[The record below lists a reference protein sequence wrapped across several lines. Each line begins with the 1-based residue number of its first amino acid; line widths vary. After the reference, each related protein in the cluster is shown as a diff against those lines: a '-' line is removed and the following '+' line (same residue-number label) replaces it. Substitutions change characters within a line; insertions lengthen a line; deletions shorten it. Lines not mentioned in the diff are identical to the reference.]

1 MADEPYL
8 HLKRQLNL
16 LQALDH
22 ARDELEDDED
32 PRSMF
37 YHIVRIIQKA
47 FAADA
52 AATTILKDD
61 DQEIPLVAAAG
72 IPHDMAVN
80 LCKEAQEYA
89 EPTPVSSSVWEHTL
103 GVRIYFEKTRQVM
116 GGLFIGR
123 KSTPF
128 TEEDIRLLKVAE
140 SQIDSSIIQART
152 IWKLAN
158 RNRELEAIFQLDRLS
173 DDRPDE
179 TTLISSFSKILVEQ
193 FHSTLCMVA
202 VSDMDSG
209 AMVLRSL
216 VDKVPLP
223 SGAVEQIIDNLDD
236 LQTPQVMPTPAGIS
250 DLQLLAA
257 PLIVSGVRM
266 GAVIVGRSTLFSIE
280 DHRLIYALMSQMDTA
295 IAKSRIA
302 TQLAQRQKELE
313 AIYRIDH
320 IRDQDVEFDVMMQQV
335 LIEICRVISSETGY
349 ILLYNQEKESELEL
363 KATTKEAV
371 LAQPEYLDVIKK
383 VSQEALRTESLVN
396 SNQVEGAIH
405 SIISVP
411 LILNDRVI
419 GVFGAINSS
428 NRSGFSQ
435 EDVRMLT
442 AITSQVDTA
451 VFERM
456 ERRRMRQ
463 VLSRSVDPK
472 VLDALLQRADDSL
485 LAGERVVLSILFAD
499 LRGSTEWAERTDPEV
514 LVSILNTFLGMM
526 TDIIFKHGG
535 TLDKFVGDEVI
546 ALFGSPLPMEDHAYH
561 AAKAALE
568 MQELHRSLQST
579 FEAQGQ
585 ELPPMG
591 VGISSGEVIA
601 GEFGPPIR
609 TDFTAMGRVM
619 NLGARLCG
627 AAKPDQ
633 IIISQTTCEM
643 LGARVDTNELAP
655 VTLKGISH
663 PVPVFELL
671 KLKS

>member
-1 MADEPYL
+1 MADVHNGQL
-8 HLKRQLNL
+8 ARQLNL
-16 LQALDH
+16 LRALDH
-22 ARDELEDDED
+22 ARDDLEDDGD

-37 YHIVRIIQKA
+37 QNIVRIIQNEFK
-47 FAADA
+47 ADA
-52 AATTILKDD
+52 AATTILKHD
-61 DQEIPLVAAAG
+61 DQEMELVAAAG
-72 IPHDMAVN
+72 IPHDMALA
-80 LCKEAQEYA
+80 LCKEAEKFI
-89 EPTPVSSSVWEHTL
+89 EPGPVSSSAWAYTL
-103 GVRIYFEKTRQVM
+103 GVRIFFEKTEQVM

-123 KSTPF
+123 KVTPF
-128 TEEDIRLLKVAE
+128 TQEDIHLLTVAE

-158 RNRELEAIFQLDRLS
+158 RNRELEAIYQIDRLS

-179 TTLISSFSKILVEQ
+179 ATLVSSFSHILVEHFQ
-193 FHSTLCMVA
+193 AQLCMIA
-202 VSDMDSG
+202 ITDADSNI
-209 AMVLRSL
+209 MILRSL
-216 VDKVPLP
+216 VDKISLP
-223 SGAVEQIIDNLDD
+223 SGAIEHIIDSLND
-236 LQTPQVMPTPAGIS
+236 LQSPQVIPNPPDIS
-250 DLQLLAA
+250 DLNLLAA
-257 PLIVSGVRM
+257 PLIVTGVRM
-266 GAVIVGRSTLFSIE
+266 GAVVVGRETMFSI
-280 DHRLIYALMSQMDTA
+280 DDNRLIYALMSQMDTA
-295 IAKSRIA
+295 IAKNRIS
-302 TQLAQRQKELE
+302 TQLVQRQKELE

-320 IRDQDVEFDVMMQQV
+320 IRDQDTDFDAMMQQV
-335 LIEICRVISSETGY
+335 LVEICRVISSETGY
-349 ILLYNQEKESELEL
+349 ILLYNQEKENELEL
-363 KATTKEAV
+363 KATTKESV
-371 LAQPEYLDVIKK
+371 LTQPEYLDIIKK

-428 NRSGFSQ
+428 NRNGFSQ

-451 VFERM
+451 VFERL

-485 LAGERVVLSILFAD
+485 LAGERVVLSVLFAD
-499 LRGSTEWAERTDPEV
+499 LRGSTEWAERTDPEI
-514 LVSILNTFLGMM
+514 LVNILNTFLGMM
-526 TDIIFKHGG
+526 TDVIFKHGG

-546 ALFGSPLPMEDHAYH
+546 ALFGSPLAMEDHAYK

-568 MQELHRSLQST
+568 MQEIHQSLQST
-579 FEAQGQ
+579 FESQGK

-627 AAKPDQ
+627 AAKSDQ
-633 IIISQTTCEM
+633 IIISQTTREM
-643 LGARVDTNELAP
+643 LGERVDSKELTP
-655 VTLKGISH
+655 VTLKGIST
-663 PVPVFELL
+663 PVPVYELL